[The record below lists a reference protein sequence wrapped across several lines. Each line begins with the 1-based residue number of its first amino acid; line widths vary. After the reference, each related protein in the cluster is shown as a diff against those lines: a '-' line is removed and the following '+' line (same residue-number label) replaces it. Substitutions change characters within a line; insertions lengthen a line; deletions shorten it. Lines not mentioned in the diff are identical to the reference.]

1 MYTSLEQLYASL
13 KGDGSAGEA
22 LALGAAGTPGPPTA
36 PPLEASP
43 SAPSSATLGTAAT
56 AAASPLLREAP
67 DDVTGAPEAAYA
79 HAGGKPKPPPT
90 PEEEAQKVQQ
100 QLSRLKAELTH
111 LLHVID

>member
-36 PPLEASP
+36 PPLQASP
-43 SAPSSATLGTAAT
+43 SAPSSATT

-79 HAGGKPKPPPT
+79 HAGG
-90 PEEEAQKVQQ
+90 
-100 QLSRLKAELTH
+100 RW
-111 LLHVID
+111 